1 MPEYPPNQID
11 RMYERG
17 LEAGAWGGKL
27 LGAGGGGFLL
37 FFAPPERH
45 EKLRAAFAGHQFLP
59 VKINAPGSQI
69 IYS

>member
-1 MPEYPPNQID
+1 MHRAWLAKRRLDTEVSVAEID

-37 FFAPPERH
+37 FFAAPERH
-45 EKLRAAFAGHQFLP
+45 AKLRAAFANHQLCR
-59 VKINAPGSQI
+59 
-69 IYS
+69 